1 VRVQQKIGVDA
12 SAPHEARALVD
23 SLRGELGPETIEL
36 LRLVL
41 SELATNCVQH
51 GRADTSI
58 SVIVEQTT
66 TDQIHVEVG
75 CASGISQPHI
85 VRAGYRGGAGGFGLR
100 LVDKISTDWGV
111 RHQNGRTIVWADVP
125 ASPRE

>member
-1 VRVQQKIGVDA
+1 MVD
-12 SAPHEARALVD
+12 LF
-23 SLRGELGPETIEL
+23 RGDLGAETIEL

-51 GRADTSI
+51 GGADTAI
-58 SVIVEQTT
+58 SVLVERTT
-66 TDQIHVEVG
+66 NGQIHVEVG
-75 CASGISQPHI
+75 GASGVSQPHI
-85 VRAGYRGGAGGFGLR
+85 VRAGYRDGAGGFGLR

-125 ASPRE
+125 VSPRD